1 MKLKNLLMTLTAAV
15 TLGTVGT
22 LSAQASASSSQ
33 PVYRLY
39 NKFTGEHFY
48 TENAYEK
55 DVLANKGWRYEGIG
69 WQTANSGTPVYRV
82 YNPNAKGGDHYY
94 TMSRYEAQS
103 LVNKGWR
110 WDNNGKAAFYSA
122 GNTNLYVAYNPNA
135 QSGAHNYTTN
145 TYEQNSLLG
154 KGWRYGKVAWK
165 TMGNAKPSGGN
176 TGGTVTPSK
185 PYRDIP
191 GADFKVDELISPN
204 TPHKE
209 TINQLPA
216 KASSG
221 VTAEQIALGT
231 GISSYEGIPNIAY
244 DSVGITMFLFGAG
257 SPRIAASYGESIRDA
272 VDDFI
277 SMFDGA
283 YGPLTISMVNAAID
297 FQGLPASAHITHEQY
312 PWLKP

>member
-1 MKLKNLLMTLTAAV
+1 MNFKNLLMTLTAAV

-82 YNPNAKGGDHYY
+82 YNPNAQGGDHYY

-154 KGWRYGKVAWK
+154 RGWRYGKVAWK

-185 PYRDIP
+185 PNLP
-191 GADFKVDELISPN
+191 AGMSPN
-204 TPHKE
+204 APHKD
-209 TINQLPA
+209 TLNQLPA
-216 KASSG
+216 RASNGMTPEEIKETSG
-221 VTAEQIALGT
+221 V
-231 GISSYEGIPNIAY
+231 SSYEGVQNIAY
-244 DSVGITMFLFGAG
+244 GCVGVTICLFGNNMPDLG
-257 SPRIAASYGESIRDA
+257 GYVRDGRPIKNA
-272 VDDFI
+272 IDTYI
-277 SMFDGA
+277 NMFDGA
-283 YGPLTISMVNAAID
+283 YGPLTIEMVNAAID
-297 FQGLPASAHITHEQY
+297 YAGLPASAHITHEQY